1 MNGVTAIARL
11 QALSREGRPVL
22 TTSEVSALLGSST
35 PAANRMLGRL
45 ALARLVTPLRHG
57 MWWIG
62 ERPDPY
68 LVAGFASDPF
78 PSYVSFQSALYR
90 HGLIEQIP
98 AVVYTATLGRSRRFV
113 TSAGT
118 ISAHHVAPEYFDGF
132 VIEESGLR
140 MAAPEKALVDVCY
153 VSSTKTRLFSSLPEL
168 TLPAGFSKERARGWA
183 RRITSRR
190 LRTIVETRLEG
201 YFGRA
206 QRPA

>member
-1 MNGVTAIARL
+1 VNGVTAIARL
-11 QALSREGRPVL
+11 QALSREGRPVV

-45 ALARLVTPLRHG
+45 AAARLVTPLRHG

-62 ERPDPY
+62 DRPDPY

-78 PSYVSFQSALYR
+78 PSYLSFQSALYR

-98 AVVYTATLGRSRRFV
+98 AVVYTATLGRSRRIA
-113 TSAGT
+113 TSAVT
-118 ISAHHVAPEYFDGF
+118 ISAHHLAPEFWGGF

-140 MAAPEKALVDVCY
+140 MATPEKALVDVCY
-153 VSSTKTRLFSSLPEL
+153 VSSTKTRLFASLPEL
-168 TLPAGFSKERARGWA
+168 TLPPRFSKERARSWA
-183 RRITSRR
+183 RRIPSKR

-201 YFGRA
+201 YLERGQWA
-206 QRPA
+206 A